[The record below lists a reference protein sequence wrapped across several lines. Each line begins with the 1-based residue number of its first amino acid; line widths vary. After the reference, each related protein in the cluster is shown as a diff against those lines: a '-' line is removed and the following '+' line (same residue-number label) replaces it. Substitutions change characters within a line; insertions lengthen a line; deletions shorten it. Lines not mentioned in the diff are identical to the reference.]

1 MPVLSNPKHERFAQ
15 ELAKGRSAA
24 EAYVAAGYKA
34 NRGNAG
40 TLKANQVIRRRVRE
54 IQQAGAKR
62 AAVTVESLTE
72 ELDEAR
78 AIALKK
84 GQVSAAVS
92 ATLGKAK
99 LHGLGAETRRLTGP
113 NGGPVEISLSN
124 VTDDKL
130 DAIEALLAAVAG
142 SAGGTAEAGE
152 GGESEA
158 GG

>member
-15 ELAKGRSAA
+15 ELAKGKAQAA
-24 EAYVAAGYKA
+24 AYKAAGYKPSEHHA
-34 NRGNAG
+34 SRLASHGKVRA
-40 TLKANQVIRRRVRE
+40 RVRE
-54 IQQAGAKR
+54 LQSAAAKR
-62 AAVTVESLTE
+62 TEVTIASLTE

-78 AIALKK
+78 AIALEK

-142 SAGGTAEAGE
+142 STGGTAEAGE
-152 GGESEA
+152 GGEGPE